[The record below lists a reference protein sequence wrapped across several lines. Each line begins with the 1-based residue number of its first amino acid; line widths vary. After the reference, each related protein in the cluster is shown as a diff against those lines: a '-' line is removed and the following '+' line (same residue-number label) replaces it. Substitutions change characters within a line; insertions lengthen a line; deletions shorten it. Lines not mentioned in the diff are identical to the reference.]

1 MRYSTIN
8 IIGAGCIG
16 HLLMLRFS
24 KVLPTYEISP
34 DALTS
39 GHPESLSQSEV
50 NLYARSIKKNRN
62 IQYQSPTETFDLTIL
77 YSMLNQWKQ
86 PDLIIICVK
95 YPQLDELCQQ
105 LSSLSAG
112 NKIDDSI
119 PILIMM
125 NGMGVIEIV
134 SSYFPNN
141 QVFQAVTTHGARF
154 EKNSLSHTGCGDTQ
168 LGGYQ
173 GEKYKQQRDALCK
186 LLNTYLP
193 KTFLSNNIEQT
204 LWKKLLI
211 NAVINPLT
219 TIHNIDNGQ
228 IISNPSIKQE
238 SYLLCQELS
247 PLLCKLNAFED
258 SQQLF
263 EQICFIAKQTKNN
276 TSSMLQDHL
285 NHKKSEIESITGYLL
300 NKTKRLNIELPLHNK
315 IYRKIKRLENHF

>member
-1 MRYSTIN
+1 
-8 IIGAGCIG
+8 
-16 HLLMLRFS
+16 MLRFS
-24 KVLPTYEISP
+24 KVLPAYEISS
-34 DALTS
+34 DTLAS
-39 GHPESLSQSEV
+39 GPPESHSQSEV
-50 NLYARSIKKNRN
+50 NLYTRGVKKNIN
-62 IQYQSPTETFDLTIL
+62 IQYRSPTETFDLTIQ

-105 LSSLSAG
+105 LSSLSTG